1 MCATER
7 SCLWHQHLFAGTAL
21 SLAWTTSLL
30 ACCSPA
36 STPDRATVQP
46 SQKLA
51 ATLADEA
58 PRQCWWFPSD
68 IPAQTAYRYHMTLDT
83 VITDRRGTTKVAE
96 QTDFAVAVLPAEPGE
111 PGCIVRMLP
120 PDPSS
125 EAAIGVTELFIRWIA
140 AANPDGVR
148 VTRSEVLAHGVPLFR
163 GPWRA
168 GDRFSVFGFGAWA
181 LLLFSDYM
189 VGAVHFDV
197 VGVTPTKAELTFGF
211 WAGRTGPAL
220 RGNGEVT
227 FESDEK
233 GVTAIRAMWNRTFGA
248 EKREARLT
256 ISRTGIDEFQEEAAE
271 VLAP

>member
-1 MCATER
+1 MYATER
-7 SCLWHQHLFAGTAL
+7 SWLWHQHIFAATAL
-21 SLAWTTSLL
+21 FLALTASLLICCSLA
-30 ACCSPA
+30 C
-36 STPDRATVQP
+36 TPDRATVEP
-46 SQKLA
+46 SQKPA
-51 ATLADEA
+51 ATLADER

-68 IPAQTAYRYHMTLDT
+68 IPAQTAYRYHMTLDA

-125 EAAIGVTELFIRWIA
+125 EAATGVTPLFVRWIA
-140 AANPDGVR
+140 AANPDGVL
-148 VTRSEVLAHGVPLFR
+148 VTRSEVLAHDVPLFR

-168 GDRFSVFGFGAWA
+168 GDRFSVFGLGAWT
-181 LLLFSDYM
+181 LLLFSDYI
-189 VGAVHFDV
+189 VGTVHFDV
-197 VGVTPTKAELTFGF
+197 VAVTPTSAKLTFGF

-220 RGNGEVT
+220 RGNGELT

-233 GVTAIRAMWNRTFGA
+233 GVTAIRAVWNRTFGA

-256 ISRTGIDEFQEEAAE
+256 ITRTGIGKLQEEAAAMP
-271 VLAP
+271 VP